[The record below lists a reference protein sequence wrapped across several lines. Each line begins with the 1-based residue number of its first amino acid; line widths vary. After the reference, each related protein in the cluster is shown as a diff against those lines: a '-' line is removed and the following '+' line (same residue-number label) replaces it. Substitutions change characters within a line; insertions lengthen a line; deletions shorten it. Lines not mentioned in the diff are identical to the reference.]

1 MRRLIQRYLLTIENP
16 NKPFQSHA
24 PQLTAERLGDCGEL
38 KDMIAQLQGM
48 LRRSEERKGLADAA
62 KPQSEVSAYQ
72 ETKIF
77 LGCSIRDHTQ
87 TRTTT
92 GTSSPV
98 NKSFY

>member
-1 MRRLIQRYLLTIENP
+1 MVMRRLIQRYLLTIENP

-24 PQLTAERLGDCGEL
+24 PQLTVERLGDCGEL

-72 ETKIF
+72 ETKISF
-77 LGCSIRDHTQ
+77 LGAVLGITHKLGRKQ
-87 TRTTT
+87 VQARL
-92 GTSSPV
+92 
-98 NKSFY
+98 

>member
-62 KPQSEVSAYQ
+62 KPGKCISGDKNFS
-72 ETKIF
+72 

-98 NKSFY
+98 NESFY

>member
-1 MRRLIQRYLLTIENP
+1 MVMRRLIQRFLLTIENS

-48 LRRSEERKGLADAA
+48 LRRSEERKGLADDDAA

-77 LGCSIRDHTQ
+77 SWVQ
-87 TRTTT
+87 
-92 GTSSPV
+92 
-98 NKSFY
+98 Y